1 MRGRVGL
8 WLLALFLTL
17 ASAVFQRLT
26 GPTHPARGKVAVGGT
41 EVRYRLLRSHG
52 GDGDQPVVVTVADP
66 AVTGSVAWRRYPTD
80 EPFAVLPMT
89 RDGESLKAALPH
101 QPPAGKLEYQVRL
114 TKGSETVLVPE
125 RPAVTRFKGAVSPV
139 ILAPHI
145 ATMFTGML
153 VANAAG
159 LLALRGE
166 KRLFRISLVV
176 VALLSVG
183 GLFLGPLV
191 QKAAFDAYW
200 TGWPFGSDLT
210 DNKTA
215 VAVLAWAIAAFRAR
229 GGRDA
234 RVAAVVAAVVT
245 LAVFLVPHS
254 AWGSQV
260 DWSKF
265 PPPK

>member
-1 MRGRVGL
+1 MLEAKQFVGRAVLAPADALRSVEHQRRVGR
-8 WLLALFLTL
+8 A
-17 ASAVFQRLT
+17 
-26 GPTHPARGKVAVGGT
+26 
-41 EVRYRLLRSHG
+41 
-52 GDGDQPVVVTVADP
+52 
-66 AVTGSVAWRRYPTD
+66 
-80 EPFAVLPMT
+80 
-89 RDGESLKAALPH
+89 
-101 QPPAGKLEYQVRL
+101 
-114 TKGSETVLVPE
+114 
-125 RPAVTRFKGAVSPV
+125 
-139 ILAPHI
+139 
-145 ATMFTGML
+145 

-260 DWSKF
+260 DWSKL